1 MHTKAMPRNDVITG
15 LKRKIVIGKKSNGV
29 STKSGEMRFSYNG
42 KYGQG
47 YDGCGCHTHKD

>member
-1 MHTKAMPRNDVITG
+1 MGTKTTARNDLING
-15 LKRKIVIGKKSNGV
+15 LKRKIVISKKDNNTAKIS
-29 STKSGEMRFSYNG
+29 STAFSYNG